1 MKKLFFLT
9 SIVFVLMFS
18 MHINSE
24 DAKNRVFAFNYAG
37 SMMNDSTIVDSVEVF
52 NSTNIA
58 PFKLF
63 DTCNFNSIDIL
74 NFDSKQIKKE
84 KSESIFYADLID
96 DSKKFIGTPYK
107 WGATGPK
114 RFDCS
119 GFIQY
124 IWKSNGIALPRTS
137 YYQYKHTKKN
147 SISKEECKTG
157 DLVFFKGGRRNGHL
171 PVGHVGM
178 IVSNNDGNIMFIHAA
193 SGGVKISNLNES
205 YYKRKFVGITRVL
218 I

>member
-24 DAKNRVFAFNYAG
+24 DAKNRVFAFNHAG

-52 NSTNIA
+52 DSTNIA

-63 DTCNFNSIDIL
+63 DTCNF
-74 NFDSKQIKKE
+74 DSKQIKRE

-124 IWKSNGIALPRTS
+124 IWKSNGITLPRTS

-147 SISKEECKTG
+147 SISKEECKIG
-157 DLVFFKGGRRNGHL
+157 DLVFSAIKRYYKQKDFSELIPGHGG
-171 PVGHVGM
+171 
-178 IVSNNDGNIMFIHAA
+178 IFA
-193 SGGVKISNLNES
+193 SGTDEGQ
-205 YYKRKFVGITRVL
+205 GCGTA
-218 I
+218 

>member
-24 DAKNRVFAFNYAG
+24 DAKNRVFAFSHAG
-37 SMMNDSTIVDSVEVF
+37 SITNDSTIVDSVEVF
-52 NSTNIA
+52 DSTIIST
-58 PFKLF
+58 FKLF
-63 DTCNFNSIDIL
+63 DTCNFV
-74 NFDSKQIKKE
+74 SKQIKRE

-124 IWKSNGIALPRTS
+124 IWKSNGITLPRTS